1 MSEVTNAQ
9 WPPRTRQARRQR
21 ERHQT
26 PLHRRRTDRRPQLS
40 LSPRLPICNEGRA
53 PDFAKTVKP
62 SAPWFH
68 FRVQRAWP
76 SAVAKTKARQDDTTL
91 ARSGLAGVEPRGP
104 KVAQSDCEGD
114 NIECQEILTDM
125 TDNECWMIIAGK

>member
-1 MSEVTNAQ
+1 MRNGLLAHV
-9 WPPRTRQARRQR
+9 RRQGRRQR

-68 FRVQRAWP
+68 FHVQRAWP
-76 SAVAKTKARQDDTTL
+76 SGGKNESTARRYHPRAL
-91 ARSGLAGVEPRGP
+91 RARGVEPRGP
-104 KVAQSDCEGD
+104 KARR
-114 NIECQEILTDM
+114 L
-125 TDNECWMIIAGK
+125 